1 MSTELAGT
9 VSFSERWRALFQDQT
24 SVRIIRFAV
33 GVTLAVALA
42 YGVNRPLSFLL
53 PVLTSFILSLPIPM
67 PSLVAGLRNMLFTLI
82 AFGLGLV
89 FALFFLQFPVVYMVM
104 LGTILFH
111 LYYYLNR
118 GGSLWFTLMSMIAI
132 LLLSMLG
139 NSHEGLAIDVSLNF
153 IGLSWM
159 AMIMIWVSYLLIPD
173 PVFTPFP
180 KNPGFQ
186 PGYSQPAAE
195 AALKSTIVILPLAGL
210 CMTFSMTD
218 LILVMIFSALF
229 ILKPELG
236 EGKAAGMKSLIS
248 TLLGGVYAWLF
259 YWLIVAVPE
268 YHFYLALTFFTTLYF
283 GRQIFSDKPLAK
295 YYGSALIALL
305 ILVNGSMGGDAD
317 FHEKLAMR
325 IILITLAVIYVVV
338 ALRLLDKF
346 WPAKPLNNC
355 ATEQL

>member
-1 MSTELAGT
+1 MSTELAET
-9 VSFSERWRALFQDQT
+9 ASLRERWRALFQDQT

-42 YGVNRPLSFLL
+42 YAANRPLSFLL
-53 PVLTSFILSLPIPM
+53 PVLTSFILSLPLPM
-67 PSLVAGLRNMLFTLI
+67 PSLVAGLRNMFFTLI
-82 AFGLGLV
+82 AFGLGLIYS
-89 FALFFLQFPVVYMVM
+89 LFFLQFPVVYMVM
-104 LGTILFH
+104 LGVVLFH

-139 NSHEGLAIDVSLNF
+139 NSHEGLAINVSLNF
-153 IGLSWM
+153 IWISWM
-159 AMIMIWVSYLLIPD
+159 AMIMVWVSYLLVPD
-173 PVFTPFP
+173 PVSTPFP
-180 KNPGFQ
+180 KRPGFQ

-210 CMTFSMTD
+210 CMTFSMND

-229 ILKPELG
+229 ILKPELS

-248 TLLGGVYAWLF
+248 TLLGGVYAWVF

-268 YHFYLALTFFTTLYF
+268 YHFYLALMFLTTLYF
-283 GRQIFSDKPLAK
+283 GRQIFSARPMAK

-305 ILVNGSMGGDAD
+305 ILVNGSMGEGAE
-317 FHEKLAMR
+317 FSEKLAMR
-325 IILITLAVIYVVV
+325 IILITLSVVYVVV

-346 WPAKPLNNC
+346 WPAKPLNKE